1 MWRAIIE
8 LFTVMFGFI
17 GRGNRIEKR
26 LESMDKRL
34 QYLELDILRVKFL
47 QLVQHSPREYVVICA
62 TYDEYK
68 KNGGD
73 SWVDDVYLKWKQEY
87 VK

>member
-26 LESMDKRL
+26 LEGMDKR
-34 QYLELDILRVKFL
+34 ILRLEILEAMRRKDTTVVC
-47 QLVQHSPREYVVICA
+47 QLF
-62 TYDEYK
+62 DEYRGMGGNSYLLDLYNSYMETQKRSK
-68 KNGGD
+68 KC
-73 SWVDDVYLKWKQEY
+73 
-87 VK
+87 

>member
-26 LESMDKRL
+26 LESMDKRIL
-34 QYLELDILRVKFL
+34 RLEILESMRRKDTVTVCALFDEYREMGGNSYMLELYNKYMKQQR
-47 QLVQHSPREYVVICA
+47 
-62 TYDEYK
+62 K
-68 KNGGD
+68 K
-73 SWVDDVYLKWKQEY
+73 
-87 VK
+87 

>member
-26 LESMDKRL
+26 LVAMDMR
-34 QYLELDILRVKFL
+34 ILRLEILEAMRRKDTVTVCTLF
-47 QLVQHSPREYVVICA
+47 
-62 TYDEYK
+62 DEYREMGGNSYMVELYNKYMKTQRGK
-68 KNGGD
+68 K
-73 SWVDDVYLKWKQEY
+73 
-87 VK
+87 